1 MVIAKLSHFFEREF
15 TGVHQ
20 AAFLLAIT
28 TVFAK
33 ALALVRDRMLASTFG
48 AGEAL
53 DMYYASFRIPD
64 FVYTLSLFIA
74 ASTALIPL
82 LLERESKGREE
93 ASRFIGSVLSWFLVG
108 IGVLGVALFFFMP
121 YLTDMVTPGFNA
133 SQRETTVLLG
143 RILLLQALFLG
154 LSNIAASI
162 IQAFRLFF
170 IYALSPILYNVGII
184 IGLLFLY
191 PVWGLSG
198 IAFGVVIGA
207 FLHVA
212 VQIPSII
219 RLHFLPFFS
228 LRIEPGLRRAFL
240 LSFPRSVGLSINQ
253 LVFIAMTAFA
263 SVFGLGSIAVFQLA
277 YNLETVPLS
286 VIGLSYSVAAFPFL
300 AGVFARDERKKFL
313 EHVSLAIRHIIFWS
327 LPFTI
332 LFIVL
337 RAHIVRVILGAGN
350 FGWVDTRLTAAALAL
365 FSVSLVA
372 QALILLYV
380 RAFYAGGKTITP
392 VAINICAALFIVAGV
407 FFFSWLYD
415 ASSSFSY
422 VFADILRVSDLVH
435 NKMLILPFMFSL
447 GSILN
452 LVLLAIFFSRDFGS
466 AGGKRF
472 WNSFAHISIS
482 SAIMGVVTFY
492 ALRLFDGMF
501 NLETFAGV
509 FLHGS
514 LAGILGVAGGVL
526 FLIFAKNREYEELKK
541 ALVRRF
547 WKTPFVSQEPSS
559 GSGL

>member
-1 MVIAKLSHFFEREF
+1 VVIARLSHFFEREF

-20 AAFLLAIT
+20 AAFLLAFT
-28 TVFAK
+28 TILAK
-33 ALALVRDRMLASTFG
+33 VLALVRDRMLASTFG

-53 DMYYASFRIPD
+53 DIYYASFRIPD

-82 LLERESKGREE
+82 LLERESKSREE

-108 IGVLGVALFFFMP
+108 IGALGVGLLFLMP
-121 YLTDMVTPGFNA
+121 QLTDIVTPGFSEA
-133 SQRETTVLLG
+133 QRETTVFLG

-170 IYALSPILYNVGII
+170 VYALSPILYNLGII
-184 IGLLFLY
+184 IGILLFY
-191 PVWGLSG
+191 PIWGLTG
-198 IAFGVVIGA
+198 IVAGVVLGA
-207 FLHVA
+207 FLHFA

-219 RLHFLPFFS
+219 RLHFIPFFS
-228 LRIEPGLRRAFL
+228 LRFRPGLRRALL
-240 LSFPRSVGLSINQ
+240 LSLPRSIGLSINQ
-253 LVFIAMTAFA
+253 LVFIAVTAFA

-300 AGVFARDERKKFL
+300 AGVFVRDRHKEFL
-313 EHVSLAIRHIIFWS
+313 DHVSLALRHIIFWS
-327 LPFTI
+327 LPLTV

-380 RAFYAGGKTITP
+380 RAFYAAGKTITP
-392 VAINICAALFIVAGV
+392 VLINILSAAFIVGGA

-415 ASSSFSY
+415 VSSNFSY
-422 VFADILRVSDLVH
+422 TFVNLLRVADIAN
-435 NKMLILPFMFSL
+435 NKMLILPFVFSL
-447 GSILN
+447 GNIIN
-452 LVLLAIFFSRDFGS
+452 LVFLALFFSFDFGS
-466 AGGKRF
+466 AGGKGF
-472 WNSFAHISIS
+472 WRSCFHITAS
-482 SAIMGVVTFY
+482 SVIIGVTTFY
-492 ALRLFDGMF
+492 ALRLFDAVF
-501 NLETFAGV
+501 NLETFVGI
-509 FLHGS
+509 FLH
-514 LAGILGVAGGVL
+514 AVVAGGIGIAGGIL
-526 FLIFAKNREYEELKK
+526 FLIAVKNREWRELKK
-541 ALVRRF
+541 ALLRRF

-559 GSGL
+559 SIGL